1 MPQCTS
7 KVKLNKTKSTKS
19 KEPGHVRRR
28 IDALTAIELKSVL
41 GHPYTMADPI
51 SIAAFTMTLVGVAYK
66 IGEGVEK
73 FTEIDANIRDFRE
86 TIRNL
91 HAALRSVARTLEQ
104 HPTQLPF
111 EREHHQDIYRI
122 LKSCSVTLDRLRSA
136 LPELA
141 LNAGVIGKAVASF
154 KATLKT
160 SVVRDLVSHITSYT
174 QVLQLSLITLSL

>member
-1 MPQCTS
+1 
-7 KVKLNKTKSTKS
+7 
-19 KEPGHVRRR
+19 
-28 IDALTAIELKSVL
+28 
-41 GHPYTMADPI
+41 MADPI
-51 SIAAFTMTLVGVAYK
+51 SIAAFTMTLVGVALK
-66 IGEGVEK
+66 IGEGAGK
-73 FTEIDANIRDFRE
+73 FLEETKGIDANIRDFRE

-91 HAALRSVARTLEQ
+91 YAALRNVARTLEQ

-122 LKSCSVTLDRLRSA
+122 LKSCSSTLERLRLA

-141 LNAGVIGKAVASF
+141 PNPGPIERARANLQ
-154 KATLKT
+154 ATLKT